1 MTHRSSL
8 SRIALPLAL
17 SLALVA
23 CGGPRP
29 KTGNLAELE
38 TLRDREY
45 SAEIRKPAADEPEP
59 NLKRLRQSATDLV

>member
-1 MTHRSSL
+1 MTHLNRRIRL
-8 SRIALPLAL
+8 SRLALPLAF

-29 KTGNLAELE
+29 KTGDLAELE
-38 TLRDREY
+38 TLRAREY

-59 NLKRLRQSATDLV
+59 NLKRLR